1 MNLEQL
7 GLLGVFIAGAIPW
20 FEAIGV
26 VPGGI
31 LVGLDPVLTVIAAAS
46 GNLITIAVFAY
57 GGARIRS
64 WVIARREAKGKQPK
78 SDRWAKAQKAFE
90 KYGIYGMAILGPVII
105 GTQFAAAASVAAG
118 VRPAKVT
125 LLISS
130 AMVLW
135 AIVFAFLTTWLIP
148 GFDTWL
154 VQNG

>member
-1 MNLEQL
+1 
-7 GLLGVFIAGAIPW
+7 
-20 FEAIGV
+20 
-26 VPGGI
+26 

-135 AIVFAFLTTWLIP
+135 AIVFAFLTIWLIP